1 MRDDSLGSLLRDALA
16 ARRPLLDPQHECAMR
31 LFNGFTEGCPDLV
44 IDLYGNTAVVHNHA
58 NPPERAATLVT
69 SAHQA
74 VRHAFPWLGA
84 VVLKTR
90 NSRVQQERRGT
101 QLSGPESATQIREAG
116 LLYALNLTLHQDC
129 SFYLDTRNVRRWA
142 LDHLRDCR
150 VLNAFAY
157 TGSLGVAALGGG
169 ARRAIHVDRTLRF
182 LELARQ
188 SCRLNGFAVSP
199 GDFVH
204 ADFFREAGRLRRL
217 NSKFECVFL
226 DPPYFAATA
235 AGVVDLESN
244 STRLINKAR
253 PLVAPGGHLVAINN
267 ALYLSGKAYMQ
278 VLKSLCAQ
286 GYLEIVD
293 LLPVPDDCIGMLRRA
308 GTMPITDPAPFNHST
323 KIAVLRAR

>member
-16 ARRPLLDPQHECAMR
+16 ARQPLLDPLHECAVR

-44 IDLYGNTAVVHNHA
+44 IDLYGHTAVIHNYA

-69 SAHQA
+69 SAHEA
-74 VRHAFPWLGA
+74 VRRAFRWLGA

-90 NSRVQQERRGT
+90 NSQVQQERRGI
-101 QLSGPESATQIREAG
+101 QKFGSESATQIREAG

-129 SFYLDTRNVRRWA
+129 SFYLDTRHVRRWA
-142 LDHLRDCR
+142 LERLRNCS

-169 ARRAIHVDRTLRF
+169 ARRAIHVDRTQRF
-182 LELARQ
+182 LELAQQ

-217 NSKFECVFL
+217 GGRFDCVFL

-244 STRLINKAR
+244 SARLINKAR

-278 VLKSLCAQ
+278 VLQSLCAE

-293 LLPVPDDCIGMLRRA
+293 LLPVPDDCIGMLQRA